1 MLSPTIIFDLG
12 NVILTNDYPCHT
24 GDQVKEFCDYFNV
37 SFDNSMRGWE
47 TSWPEF
53 RIGEISEDDFWKKFL
68 TYSLTDK
75 IDIDFA
81 KKFWTEN
88 QKPKENMLKLLQS
101 LKKNYRLAALTTISK
116 DWLEYKRKRFNL
128 DSYFELIV
136 SSGYS
141 GFVKPDKRAYDLVL
155 KALSEDP
162 ANCLF
167 IDDLERNLPPAKKL
181 GMKTILFSTQ
191 ENLEKELRALGIK
204 F

>member
-1 MLSPTIIFDLG
+1 M
-12 NVILTNDYPCHT
+12 
-24 GDQVKEFCDYFNV
+24 
-37 SFDNSMRGWE
+37 
-47 TSWPEF
+47 
-53 RIGEISEDDFWKKFL
+53 
-68 TYSLTDK
+68 
-75 IDIDFA
+75 
-81 KKFWTEN
+81 
-88 QKPKENMLKLLQS
+88 
-101 LKKNYRLAALTTISK
+101 
-116 DWLEYKRKRFNL
+116 
-128 DSYFELIV
+128 IV

-155 KALSEDP
+155 KELSEDP